1 MYDDLRPKDIDV
13 LEFLKKYVS
22 EKGYA
27 PSVREICSTLDIKST
42 STVFS
47 IINKLD
53 ELGYIKKDPSRPRA
67 LVIIDDVVDDNVIG
81 LEANVVNLPLIGRVT
96 AGEPILADENIEEYI
111 PLPEAY
117 VSGKSCFLLRV
128 NGDSMI
134 DAGIL
139 NRDFIIVD
147 SSQNNPSQGK
157 IVVALVNN
165 ESATVKTFYK
175 KDGKI
180 VLKPEN
186 PMYEP
191 MVFSPSQVKILGVVT
206 GLFRNMK

>member
-1 MYDDLRPKDIDV
+1 MYENLRQKDINV
-13 LEFLKKYVS
+13 LEVLKKYS
-22 EKGYA
+22 REKGYA
-27 PSVREICSTLDIKST
+27 PSVREICSILDIKST

-53 ELGYIKKDPSRPRA
+53 KYGYIKKDPSRPRA
-67 LVIIDDVVDDNVIG
+67 LVIVDNENESNTIG
-81 LEANVVNLPLIGRVT
+81 INASTVSLPLIGSIT
-96 AGEPILADENIEEYI
+96 AGQPILAEQNIEEYI
-111 PLPEAY
+111 PLPESY
-117 VSGKSCFLLRV
+117 IKGRVCFLLKV

-139 NRDFIIVD
+139 DRDYIIVD
-147 SSQNNPSQGK
+147 STQTTPTQGQM
-157 IVVALVNN
+157 VAALIEE

-186 PMYEP
+186 QSYEP
-191 MVFSPSQVKILGVVT
+191 MIFDPNEVRILGVVT
-206 GLFRNMK
+206 GLFRTI